1 MKGII
6 GKKVGMTSYFAEDGR
21 QHVCTVVEA
30 GPCVVV
36 QKKDGAKDGYD
47 ALQFGFGEAKDK
59 HTTQPMA
66 GNFKKAGV
74 KAQRKLTEFRD
85 YPEDLQV
92 GDVVK
97 ADIFQA
103 GELLTITGTS
113 KGKGFQGVVRRHGF
127 SGVGMRT
134 HGQHNRGRAPGSI
147 GAASYPAKVFKGMRM
162 AGQMG
167 NVSIQTKGL
176 TLLKV
181 ISDQNLLLIKG
192 SVPGAKGSYVI
203 IESKAPVAQPVVA
216 NDNAEGQEAEA
227 QNAEA

>member
-1 MKGII
+1 
-6 GKKVGMTSYFAEDGR
+6 
-21 QHVCTVVEA
+21 
-30 GPCVVV
+30 
-36 QKKDGAKDGYD
+36 
-47 ALQFGFGEAKDK
+47 
-59 HTTQPMA
+59 
-66 GNFKKAGV
+66 
-74 KAQRKLTEFRD
+74 
-85 YPEDLQV
+85 
-92 GDVVK
+92 
-97 ADIFQA
+97 
-103 GELLTITGTS
+103 
-113 KGKGFQGVVRRHGF
+113 
-127 SGVGMRT
+127 
-134 HGQHNRGRAPGSI
+134 
-147 GAASYPAKVFKGMRM
+147 M

>member
-1 MKGII
+1 
-6 GKKVGMTSYFAEDGR
+6 MTSYFAEDGR

-36 QKKDGAKDGYD
+36 QKKEESGDGYN
-47 ALQFGFGEAKDK
+47 ALQLGFGDAKDK
-59 HTTQPMA
+59 HTTSPMA
-66 GNFKKAGV
+66 GHFKKAGV
-74 KAQRKLTEFRD
+74 SPKKKLAEFRD
-85 YPEDLQV
+85 FPADLQV
-92 GDVVK
+92 GDLVQ
-97 ADIFQA
+97 ADIFAA
-103 GELLTITGTS
+103 GEELVVTGVS

-147 GAASYPAKVFKGMRM
+147 GASSFPSKVFKGMRM

-181 ISDQNLLLIKG
+181 MPDQHLLLIKG

-203 IESKAPVAQPVVA
+203 IESKAAIAEPVVA
-216 NDNAEGQEAEA
+216 EVAAEA
-227 QNAEA
+227 GGAEE